1 MKEFCSD
8 VGKVGVRLNPTK
20 TGKKGRLPVKQFS
33 SDVGEVGAPEESK
46 RFENP
51 NSACELGDHCGQQSE
66 GEP

>member
-8 VGKVGVRLNPTK
+8 VCSRSKIKPKR
-20 TGKKGRLPVKQFS
+20 GKKERIPVKQFC

-46 RFENP
+46 RLENP